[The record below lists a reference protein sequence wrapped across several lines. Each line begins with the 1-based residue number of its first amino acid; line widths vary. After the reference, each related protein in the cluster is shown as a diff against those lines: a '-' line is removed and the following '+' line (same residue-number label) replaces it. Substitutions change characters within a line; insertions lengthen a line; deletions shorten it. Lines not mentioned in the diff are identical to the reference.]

1 MAERRERSP
10 IRHRA
15 GSIAELAALV
25 PSNALDI
32 LVAAW
37 RSNPNRCPTCGCLRS
52 PAPGGTGLSL
62 KEQQR

>member
-1 MAERRERSP
+1 MTESP
-10 IRHRA
+10 IRHRP
-15 GSIAELAALV
+15 GSLAELVGLAPIHL
-25 PSNALDI
+25 LDA

-52 PAPGGTGLSL
+52 PAPGGTGLLL